1 MLCCSSAPNVKQRKA
16 LSSKMA
22 AACKVGDSKEVK
34 RRLELGEKPN
44 APPAIVGGMTALMIA
59 VFNGHEKV
67 VKVLAKAGANVDQQ
81 EEDDGNS
88 SLMLAALNN
97 QIGCVR
103 RLLFFSANLEL
114 RNRAGETAL
123 DIATQHARHEVA
135 ALLMAIIS
143 DESAMWQKEEASASH
158 EEQKSTKSVLPQ
170 KQQQLPPARGIL
182 KAPPSMEPRPGTPPD
197 STRPHAGRGP
207 SNANGSRPRP
217 RLLIARAAGPV
228 LD

>member
-88 SLMLAALNN
+88 ALMLAALNN

-103 RLLFFSANLEL
+103 RLLSFSANLEL

-135 ALLMAIIS
+135 ALLMATIS
-143 DESAMWQKEEASASH
+143 D
-158 EEQKSTKSVLPQ
+158 EQKSTKSVLPQ